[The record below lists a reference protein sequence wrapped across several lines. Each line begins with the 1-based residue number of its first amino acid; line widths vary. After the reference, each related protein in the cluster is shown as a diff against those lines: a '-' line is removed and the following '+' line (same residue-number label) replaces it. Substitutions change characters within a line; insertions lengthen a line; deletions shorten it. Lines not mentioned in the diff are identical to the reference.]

1 MVVMHTKFG
10 GTSMIDMLAYMK
22 LYGLLAGVRPS
33 DDSIATEVRKRLDR
47 DLTYWYHEVSGA

>member
-1 MVVMHTKFG
+1 MVRELASLRVE
-10 GTSMIDMLAYMK
+10 AYMR
-22 LYGLLAGVRPS
+22 LYGQLAGVRPP